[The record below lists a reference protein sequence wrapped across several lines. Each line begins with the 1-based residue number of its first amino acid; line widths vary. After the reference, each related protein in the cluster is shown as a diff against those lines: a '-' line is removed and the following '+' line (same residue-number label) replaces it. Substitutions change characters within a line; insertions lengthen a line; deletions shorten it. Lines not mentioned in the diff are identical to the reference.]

1 MIFSPVS
8 RTPDVRRPKQL
19 RIAIAKYL
27 VKCGL
32 ADLSLRPLAKAVGS
46 SPRGL
51 LYHFGSKE
59 KMVMEVL
66 AELRRQQRAAYG
78 QVEKKSVSEEC
89 RVIWKRMSAPDSEP
103 YFRLFFEVY
112 GIALRRPETYKDFLH
127 NTMED
132 WLQLITGGFVR
143 DGYNRA
149 EGRALATVILAGLR
163 GFMLDFC
170 TTHDRRRVDRAVHLW
185 LSGLDAILSGARKKG

>member
-1 MIFSPVS
+1 MS

-59 KMVMEVL
+59 KMVIEVL
-66 AELRRQQRAAYG
+66 AELRGQQRSAYG
-78 QVEKKSVSEEC
+78 QVKKRSVSEEC
-89 RVIWKRMSAPDSEP
+89 RAIWQRMRAPDAEP

-112 GIALRRPETYKDFLH
+112 GIALRWPDTYKDFLH
-127 NTMED
+127 DTMED
-132 WLQLITGGFVR
+132 WLQLITDGFVR
-143 DGYNRA
+143 DGYKRA
-149 EGRALATVILAGLR
+149 EARALATVILAGLR

-170 TTHDRRRVDRAVHLW
+170 TTHDRRRVDAAVRLW
-185 LSGLDAILSGARKKG
+185 LSGLDAMLSGAKKEG